1 MSKWFVVIFMV
12 LLTGVFSGCQKKAA
26 QEESASVPVEEAVD
40 SSLANMENQEISQSD
55 EMAAVADQNAQ
66 AGQAA
71 VQAVAQTA
79 SNIAQTV
86 AGSIPGPQEIQTALK
101 NAGFYQGT
109 IDGNIG
115 PKTKQAIKNFQ
126 YKNSLAVDGKVGPK
140 TWNKLSSYLNQSATS
155 SQQQAVAETSQEITE
170 IPATR

>member
-1 MSKWFVVIFMV
+1 MSKWFVVVFMV
-12 LLTGVFSGCQKKAA
+12 LLTGTLSGCQKKAA

-66 AGQAA
+66 TA

-79 SNIAQTV
+79 SSIAQTV
-86 AGSIPGPQEIQTALK
+86 SSSIPGPQEIQTALK

-155 SQQQAVAETSQEITE
+155 SQHQAVAETSQDITE
-170 IPATR
+170 VPATR